1 MYDWTGAFSSIQ
13 SKRLLLSGMT
23 YFCKTKPS
31 PIQRTLFLT
40 FIILVLWV
48 LLHSIKAAPEHSDTT
63 LNRQLAALDG
73 DGAPRDFIS
82 KVRSPTEETIS
93 TEKTKIPIEIP
104 LRQKSGNDVALVAPK
119 AREEDITWMPE
130 FCKE

>member
-1 MYDWTGAFSSIQ
+1 
-13 SKRLLLSGMT
+13 MT

-40 FIILVLWV
+40 FVILVLWA
-48 LLHSIKAAPEHSDTT
+48 LLHNLKAAPEHSDTT

-73 DGAPRDFIS
+73 DESPRDFIS
-82 KVRSPTEETIS
+82 KVQNPTEEIIS
-93 TEKTKIPIEIP
+93 TEKTTIPIEIP
-104 LRQKSGNDVALVAPK
+104 LRQNSGNDVALVAPK
-119 AREEDITWMPE
+119 ALEEDIRWMPE

>member
-1 MYDWTGAFSSIQ
+1 
-13 SKRLLLSGMT
+13 MT

-31 PIQRTLFLT
+31 PIRRTLFLI
-40 FIILVLWV
+40 FILLVFWV
-48 LLHSIKAAPEHSDTT
+48 LLHNLKAGPEDSDTT
-63 LNRQLAALDG
+63 LNREPAALDG

-82 KVRSPTEETIS
+82 KVRNPTEEIIS

-104 LRQKSGNDVALVAPK
+104 LRQSSGNDVALVAPK
-119 AREEDITWMPE
+119 ALEEDITWMPK

>member
-1 MYDWTGAFSSIQ
+1 
-13 SKRLLLSGMT
+13 MT
-23 YFCKTKPS
+23 YFCKV
-31 PIQRTLFLT
+31 QRTLFPA

-48 LLHSIKAAPEHSDTT
+48 LLHNLKYAPEHSDTA
-63 LNRQLAALDG
+63 LNRQIAALDG

-82 KVRSPTEETIS
+82 KARNPTEEIIS

-104 LRQKSGNDVALVAPK
+104 LRQSNGNDVALVAPK
-119 AREEDITWMPE
+119 ALEEDITWMPE